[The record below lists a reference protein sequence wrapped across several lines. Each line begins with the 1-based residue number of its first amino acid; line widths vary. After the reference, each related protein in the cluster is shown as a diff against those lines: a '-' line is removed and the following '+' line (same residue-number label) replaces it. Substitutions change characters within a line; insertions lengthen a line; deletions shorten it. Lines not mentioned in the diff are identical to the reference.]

1 MRHPYITALA
11 TFLFLVCTMLF
22 LTPQAAAWATTLEE
36 LDSKVQ
42 ELQKAAKISDQV
54 QDEIKDYRDYIKN
67 ENDRLFNYFN
77 IIIATLSLLVVLILF
92 GFGYF
97 FGQSR
102 KEQLDEIRETKRKH
116 KVELN
121 RIHDEYKEKLKNFQ
135 AKHQLEIDKLQK
147 QHEKELKQKL
157 QDIEKEY
164 KEKYE
169 RELGELTNQVKG
181 GIQALQ
187 NLIQKEN
194 GYTSSRILIIGRD
207 DELSVMKKNEVEILR
222 SRGIKQI
229 DTMPFDKETLQKK
242 LRDSQYDILIY
253 RYLNDD
259 KTPYHIEI
267 SQMLKQ
273 ENCQIPY
280 IIYNHGGDYVE
291 KHDKN
296 KIQEYPLSI
305 FANFP
310 SSLAS
315 YLFSLTYAFNPIRS
329 SDLEE
334 HQDG

>member
-11 TFLFLVCTMLF
+11 TLLLLVCTVLF
-22 LTPQAAAWATTLEE
+22 LTPKTAWAATLEE
-36 LDSKVQ
+36 LDMKVQ

-54 QDEIKDYRDYIKN
+54 QDEIKDYRDYMKN

-77 IIIATLSLLVVLILF
+77 IIIATLSILMVLILF
-92 GFGYF
+92 VIGYV

-102 KEQLDEIRETKRKH
+102 KEQLDEIRETKRENKE
-116 KVELN
+116 ELN
-121 RIHDEYKEKLKNFQ
+121 RIRDEYKEKLINLQ
-135 AKHQLEIDKLQK
+135 SKHEEDLNQLQK
-147 QHEKELKQKL
+147 KHEKEI
-157 QDIEKEY
+157 QDIREKY
-164 KEKYE
+164 KNKYE
-169 RELGELTNQVKG
+169 RELGELSNKVKG

-207 DELSVMKKNEVEILR
+207 KDLLAMNENEIKTLR
-222 SRGIKQI
+222 LRGINKI
-229 DTMPFDKETLQKK
+229 HTMSFDKEQLQKK

-259 KTPYHIEI
+259 ETPYHIEI

-273 ENCQIPY
+273 EKCQIPY

-291 KHDKN
+291 QPDKN
-296 KIQEYPLSI
+296 KIEDYPLSI

-315 YLFSLTYAFNPIRS
+315 YLFSFAYAFNPSRS

-334 HQDG
+334 HQDD